1 MGGAHFPGDNDAAE
15 VDAACDGEVD
25 RRDVGKMEHGCEH
38 YRRRCKIVAPC
49 CKQVFPCRHCH
60 NEATASGDRHAICR
74 QDIEKVVCLL
84 CDTEQPVSQVCVSC
98 GVNMGEYFC
107 DICKFY
113 DDDTEKL
120 VYHCKDCGICRVGG
134 KENFFH
140 CVKCGSCYSVALRD
154 NHQCV
159 ENSMRQNCPICYEYL
174 FDSLQGT
181 RVLNCGHTMH
191 MECFSDMVEHNKYT
205 CPICSKTAL
214 DMTRHWE
221 MLDQEIEATIMPP
234 VYRYKIFQG
243 IFGCT
248 ITRVE
253 RLAGLQ
259 PLQWWVRRWQA
270 GPGVPLTAVNAR
282 TDSGKRAAVR
292 QCALPQ
298 ALPRLLP
305 PPPPPSSPPAS
316 GRRHRALETALPR
329 HGQSW
334 SRSTAQD
341 VQLMGSANYFSRQF
355 LSLHNDKASYTDQ
368 DS

>member
-1 MGGAHFPGDNDAAE
+1 
-15 VDAACDGEVD
+15 
-25 RRDVGKMEHGCEH
+25 
-38 YRRRCKIVAPC
+38 
-49 CKQVFPCRHCH
+49 
-60 NEATASGDRHAICR
+60 
-74 QDIEKVVCLL
+74 
-84 CDTEQPVSQVCVSC
+84 
-98 GVNMGEYFC
+98 MGEYFC

-234 VYRYKIFQG
+234 VYRYKIWVLCNDCNKVSEVNFHVIG
-243 IFGCT
+243 HKCSHCNSYN
-248 ITRVE
+248 TRSTS
-253 RLAGLQ
+253 RPA
-259 PLQWWVRRWQA
+259 
-270 GPGVPLTAVNAR
+270 
-282 TDSGKRAAVR
+282 DSSGS
-292 QCALPQ
+292 
-298 ALPRLLP
+298 
-305 PPPPPSSPPAS
+305 SSP
-316 GRRHRALETALPR
+316 T
-329 HGQSW
+329 
-334 SRSTAQD
+334 
-341 VQLMGSANYFSRQF
+341 
-355 LSLHNDKASYTDQ
+355 TD
-368 DS
+368 

>member
-84 CDTEQPVSQVCVSC
+84 CDTEQPASQVCVSC

-120 VYHCKDCGICRVGG
+120 VYHCNDCGICRVGG
-134 KENFFH
+134 KDNFFH

-214 DMTRHWE
+214 DMTSHWE

-234 VYRYKIFQG
+234 VYRYKIWVLCNDCNKVSEVNFHVIG
-243 IFGCT
+243 HKCSHCNSYN
-248 ITRVE
+248 TRSTS
-253 RLAGLQ
+253 Q
-259 PLQWWVRRWQA
+259 PA
-270 GPGVPLTAVNAR
+270 DSSGSSSLT
-282 TDSGKRAAVR
+282 TDSSDNN
-292 QCALPQ
+292 L
-298 ALPRLLP
+298 
-305 PPPPPSSPPAS
+305 
-316 GRRHRALETALPR
+316 
-329 HGQSW
+329 
-334 SRSTAQD
+334 
-341 VQLMGSANYFSRQF
+341 
-355 LSLHNDKASYTDQ
+355 
-368 DS
+368 

>member
-15 VDAACDGEVD
+15 VDVACDGGVD

-60 NEATASGDRHAICR
+60 NEAT
-74 QDIEKVVCLL
+74 VVCVL

-98 GVNMGEYFC
+98 GVNMGEYYC

-113 DDDTEKL
+113 DDDTEKGQ
-120 VYHCKDCGICRVGG
+120 YHCNDCGICRVGG

-214 DMTRHWE
+214 DRTRHWE
-221 MLDQEIEATIMPP
+221 ILDQEIEATIMPP
-234 VYRYKIFQG
+234 VYRYKSKNCFSPCAETWPDLGALQRLQQG
-243 IFGCT
+243 LRGELPCDWPQ
-248 ITRVE
+248 V
-253 RLAGLQ
+253 Q
-259 PLQWWVRRWQA
+259 PLQLLQHPIDIAARRFVRKQLADNR
-270 GPGVPLTAVNAR
+270 L
-282 TDSGKRAAVR
+282 VR
-292 QCALPQ
+292 QQPVVNSSRPAHTWQMEAMPEPYNRRRKHCFAARVPACQSSRLHDALALILSRFNSFLESASVVGTPSYRICAC
-298 ALPRLLP
+298 
-305 PPPPPSSPPAS
+305 
-316 GRRHRALETALPR
+316 
-329 HGQSW
+329 
-334 SRSTAQD
+334 ST
-341 VQLMGSANYFSRQF
+341 
-355 LSLHNDKASYTDQ
+355 
-368 DS
+368 